1 MKIKFNS
8 SIFFLSLFAII
19 VTILIL
25 LYFHLKIK
33 SSSVPKE
40 NPEDSLETSSP
51 NINSK
56 EIPFET
62 ESPPDT
68 NIIKLS
74 SLNTTKP
81 TSEFVYTL
89 HTLPNGKIIQEKKG
103 TYISIAP
110 NNSILDFLKSIS
122 TLFTLVDLSGVEKL
136 PLNFSWKEKS
146 DISKVFNQYNCG
158 CCWSIG
164 VTQAI
169 NDSFVCGSQPL
180 LDKNPNI
187 SPQVLISCYKSGQC
201 KGGNPLNTLKWIEKN
216 GISVKDVHYNWC
228 RDSKKCTTKYKSCKK
243 LIEKNGISKGLH
255 LCVKK
260 YGKDNIPEPGIL
272 EELNDIIPICPSK
285 KSSLKYY
292 IKKIHH
298 PHIRKDDP
306 DIDIKVKKLQLNVKK
321 HIFNYGPVVGG
332 FMVYKSMK
340 YGNFLSEGNSKAI
353 YFDKYDYK
361 KNIYNN
367 QIKSSDAEGLHTIS
381 IVGWGVDENIDGKFI
396 GKEKGTKHKVGYW
409 IVRNSWGEKW
419 GIDGYLHLAMYPF
432 NKHCQLEVSIPII
445 GNNKTSYQGGFILFT
460 PTLTPTYPT
469 SVENFELENNDTINN
484 YYYFIILLLIIIILY
499 TIFYF

>member
-25 LYFHLKIK
+25 IYFHLKIK
-33 SSSVPKE
+33 SSSH
-40 NPEDSLETSSP
+40 PEDSLETSSP

-62 ESPPDT
+62 ESPSNTD
-68 NIIKLS
+68 IIKLS
-74 SLNTTKP
+74 SLDITKP
-81 TSEFVYTL
+81 TSVFVYTL

-187 SPQVLISCYKSGQC
+187 SPQVLLSCYKSGQC
-201 KGGNPLNTLKWIEKN
+201 KGGNPLNALKWIEKN

-228 RDSKKCTTKYKSCKK
+228 KESKKCTTKYKSCKK
-243 LIEKNGISKGLH
+243 LIEKNGISKGLN

-260 YGKDNIPEPGIL
+260 YGKDNIPDPGIL
-272 EELNDIIPICPSK
+272 EELNELIPICPSK

-298 PHIRKDDP
+298 PHIRKDDS
-306 DIDIKVKKLQLNVKK
+306 DVDIKVKKLQLNVKK

-332 FMVYKSMK
+332 LMVYKSLK

-361 KNIYNN
+361 KNIYDS
-367 QIKSSDAEGLHTIS
+367 QIKTSDAEGLHTIS

-396 GKEKGTKHKVGYW
+396 GKEEGTKHKVGYW

-445 GNNKTSYQGGFILFT
+445 RNNNKTSYQGGFILFT

-484 YYYFIILLLIIIILY
+484 YYYFITLLLIIIILY